1 MSRAGACRKLS
12 AICYDNAEIRF
23 AARNGLTSKSH
34 IFRAT
39 TVALL
44 LGTASAAYAAPSPT
58 QTLVDQAAIALTRGD
73 ATQAATGYTEALKD
87 TTLPN
92 DRRASILTDR
102 GVAYTRLNQA
112 KLAIDDFNK
121 AAQLFPEYAAVYNNR
136 GNLLLALGLPKEAI
150 KDFERALVLAPGY
163 ASAYNNRANA
173 YMKLGQA
180 GDAIRDYSK
189 AIQLMP
195 TNAAPLSGRGRAH
208 LASGRPHAAIRDF
221 SRSVTADSRFA
232 SGYRNRAEAKL
243 EVEHFD
249 EAIED
254 LSRAIAFDAENVE
267 MLILRGNAYMATK
280 NMPSAIKDFT
290 RAIEINPNSNAA
302 FEARGLAHALIDA
315 REEAFADLN
324 RAIELDPRSA
334 TAFAYRAFVYK
345 QDTQPDVAMKDI
357 ETALKLDD
365 KRAEIYWARAEIEES
380 QGMSDQAVADLRR
393 ALGLRPGY
401 RDALDS
407 LQRLGFSVAEPDDAG
422 LDGLGLDKWR
432 VITRA
437 GRYVAV
443 NEDYP
448 RISVPLEM
456 MGDGKPRITDWEL
469 KEAPFKGIGILTF
482 DAGSVTTSKGK
493 EETEQVAIIDTQDS
507 KIVAIEP
514 HKQGAKTANWTWE
527 EGKVTIASADGVTDE
542 YNLRVGKDEPRRA
555 ASTQTWTR
563 PQRRKPKTLFD
574 LFFN

>member
-1 MSRAGACRKLS
+1 MNRLCAPLC
-12 AICYDNAEIRF
+12 
-23 AARNGLTSKSH
+23 
-34 IFRAT
+34 
-39 TVALL
+39 LL
-44 LGTASAAYAAPSPT
+44 LAHAAVAGTALAAPSPT
-58 QTLVDQAAIALTRGD
+58 QALVDQAATALMRGE
-73 ATQAATGYTEALKD
+73 TSQAVVNYTEALKD
-87 TTLPN
+87 QSLPN
-92 DRRASILTDR
+92 DRRASILNDR

-136 GNLLLALGLPKEAI
+136 GNLLLALNLSKEAI
-150 KDFERALVLAPGY
+150 KDFDRALVLAPGY

-173 YMKLGQA
+173 FMKLGQPA
-180 GDAIRDYSK
+180 DAIRDYSK

-195 TNAAPLSGRGRAH
+195 TNAAPLSGRGKAH
-208 LASGRPHAAIRDF
+208 LAQGRPHAAIRDF
-221 SRSVTADSRFA
+221 TRSVNADGRFA

-254 LSRAIAFDAENVE
+254 LSRAIAFEADNAE
-267 MLILRGNAYMATK
+267 MLVLRGSAYMASK
-280 NMPSAIKDFT
+280 NTPSAIKDFT
-290 RAIEINPNSNAA
+290 RAIELSPNLATA
-302 FEARGLAHALIDA
+302 YEARGLAHGIIDA

-334 TAFAYRAFVYK
+334 VAFAYRAFVYK
-345 QDTQPDVAMKDI
+345 QDSQPDVGMKDI

-365 KRAEIYWARAEIEES
+365 KRPEVYWAKAEIEEA
-380 QGMSDQAVADLRR
+380 QGLSDMAVADLRR

-401 RDALDS
+401 REALDA
-407 LQRLGFSVAEPDDAG
+407 LQRLGFSVAEPDATG
-422 LDGLGLDKWR
+422 LEGLGLDNWR
-432 VITRA
+432 VITRS
-437 GRYVAV
+437 GRFVAV
-443 NEDYP
+443 NDDYP

-456 MGDGKPRITDWEL
+456 MGDGKPRIVSWEL

-482 DAGSVTTSKGK
+482 DAGTVTGPKGA
-493 EETEQVAIIDTQDS
+493 EPTEQVAIIDTQDN

-514 HKQGAKTANWTWE
+514 NKQGAKSASWTWE
-527 EGKVTIASADGVTDE
+527 EGKVTVASADGVTDE
-542 YNLRVGKDEPRRA
+542 YNLRVGKEVAEQAPRRY
-555 ASTQTWTR
+555 STQQTWTR

>member
-1 MSRAGACRKLS
+1 M
-12 AICYDNAEIRF
+12 
-23 AARNGLTSKSH
+23 TSKSH

-102 GVAYTRLNQA
+102 GVAFTRLNQA

>member
-1 MSRAGACRKLS
+1 MLS
-12 AICYDNAEIRF
+12 PAY
-23 AARNGLTSKSH
+23 
-34 IFRAT
+34 
-39 TVALL
+39 LL
-44 LGTASAAYAAPSPT
+44 LSKMTVTGLVLLALSTALHAAPSPT
-58 QTLVDQAAIALTRGD
+58 QTLVDQAATSLMRGD
-73 ATQAATGYTEALKD
+73 ASQAAGGYTEALKD
-87 TTLPN
+87 TSLPN

-136 GNLLLALGLPKEAI
+136 GNLLLALGLPKEAV
-150 KDFERALVLAPGY
+150 KDFDRAIVLAPGY

-173 YMKLGQA
+173 YMKMGQS
-180 GDAIRDYSK
+180 GDAVRDYTK

-195 TNAAPLSGRGRAH
+195 ANAAPLSGRGRAH
-208 LASGRPHAAIRDF
+208 LSLGRPHAAIRDF

-254 LSRAIAFDAENVE
+254 LSRAIAFDPNNAE
-267 MLILRGNAYMATK
+267 MLVLRGNAYMAMK
-280 NMPSAIKDFT
+280 NTPSAIKDFT
-290 RAIEINPNSNAA
+290 RAIELSPNYASAY
-302 FEARGLAHALIDA
+302 EARGLAHGIIDA

-324 RAIELDPRSA
+324 RAIELHPRSA
-334 TAFAYRAFVYK
+334 AAFAYRAFVYK
-345 QDTQPDVAMKDI
+345 QDSQPDIAMKDI
-357 ETALKLDD
+357 ETALKLDE
-365 KRAEIYWARAEIEES
+365 KRAEVYWSRAEIEES
-380 QGMSDQAVADLRR
+380 QGQSDMAVADLRR

-407 LQRLGFSVAEPDDAG
+407 LERLGFSVAEPDDTG
-422 LDGLGLDKWR
+422 LEGLGLDKWR
-432 VITRA
+432 VITRS

-456 MGDGKPRITDWEL
+456 MGEGKPRITDWEL
-469 KEAPFKGIGILTF
+469 KEAPFKGIGVLTF
-482 DAGSVTTSKGK
+482 DAGSLATSKGK
-493 EETEQVAIIDTQDS
+493 EDTQQVAIIDTLEN

-514 HKQGAKTANWTWE
+514 QKQGSKTANWTWE
-527 EGKVTIASADGVTDE
+527 EGKVTVASADGVTDE
-542 YNLRVGKDEPRRA
+542 YNLRVGKEAAVEERRT
-555 ASTQTWTR
+555 TQTWTR

>member
-1 MSRAGACRKLS
+1 M
-12 AICYDNAEIRF
+12 AIGSTTLKSYP
-23 AARNGLTSKSH
+23 ARRGV
-34 IFRAT
+34 
-39 TVALL
+39 TVAASLL
-44 LGTASAAYAAPSPT
+44 LCAIPAAAAPSPT
-58 QTLVDQAAIALTRGD
+58 QTLIDQAATSLVRGE
-73 ATQAATGYTEALKD
+73 ASQAAATYTEALKD
-87 TTLPN
+87 PALPN

-112 KLAIDDFNK
+112 KLALDDFNK

-136 GNLLLALGLPKEAI
+136 GNLLLALSLPKEAI
-150 KDFERALVLAPGY
+150 KDFDRALVLAPGY

-173 YMKLGQA
+173 HMKLNQTA
-180 GDAIRDYSK
+180 EAYRDYTK

-208 LASGRPHAAIRDF
+208 LVLGRPHAAIRDF
-221 SRSVTADSRFA
+221 SRSVTADARFA
-232 SGYRNRAEAKL
+232 AGYRNRAEAKL

-254 LSRAIAFDAENVE
+254 LSRAIAFDATNAE
-267 MLILRGNAYMATK
+267 MLVLRGNAYMATK

-290 RAIEINPNSNAA
+290 RAIEINAGLTAA
-302 FEARGLAHALIDA
+302 YEARGLAHSMIDA

-334 TAFAYRAFVYK
+334 VAFAYRAYVYK
-345 QDTQPDVAMKDI
+345 QDSQPDVGLKDI
-357 ETALKLDD
+357 ETALKLDE
-365 KRAEIYWARAEIEES
+365 KRPEVYWARAEIEEA
-380 QGMSDQAVADLRR
+380 QGMADMAVADLRR

-422 LDGLGLDKWR
+422 LEGLGLDKWR
-432 VITRA
+432 VITRG

-448 RISVPLEM
+448 RIAVPLEM
-456 MGDGKPRITDWEL
+456 MGEGKPRIMDWEL
-469 KEAPFKGIGILTF
+469 KEAPFKGIGVLTF
-482 DAGSVTTSKGK
+482 DAGKVSTQKGD
-493 EETEQVAIIDTQDS
+493 EETEQIAIIDTQEN

-514 HKQGAKTANWTWE
+514 HKQGARFANWTWE
-527 EGKVTIASADGVTDE
+527 EGKVIIASADGVTDE
-542 YNLRVGKDEPRRA
+542 YNLRVGKEVAEQPRR
-555 ASTQTWTR
+555 TQTWTR

>member
-1 MSRAGACRKLS
+1 M
-12 AICYDNAEIRF
+12 
-23 AARNGLTSKSH
+23 TSKSH

>member
-1 MSRAGACRKLS
+1 MSSALS
-12 AICYDNAEIRF
+12 NA
-23 AARNGLTSKSH
+23 ADL
-34 IFRAT
+34 
-39 TVALL
+39 AL
-44 LGTASAAYAAPSPT
+44 AAPSPS
-58 QTLVDQAAIALTRGD
+58 QALVDQAAISLTRGD
-73 ATQAATGYTEALKD
+73 ASQAAATYTEALKD
-87 TTLPN
+87 PALPN

-112 KLAIDDFNK
+112 KLALDDFNK

-136 GNLLLALGLPKEAI
+136 GNLLLALGLHKEAI
-150 KDFERALVLAPGY
+150 KDFDRALVLAPGY

-173 YMKLGQA
+173 YMGLNQTA
-180 GDAIRDYSK
+180 EAYRDYTK

-195 TNAAPLSGRGRAH
+195 SNAAPLSGRGRAH
-208 LASGRPHAAIRDF
+208 LALGRPHAAIRDF
-221 SRSVTADSRFA
+221 SRSVSADARFA

-254 LSRAIAFDAENVE
+254 LSRAIAFDPNNTE

-280 NMPSAIKDFT
+280 NVPSAIKDFT
-290 RAIEINPNSNAA
+290 RATEISPNLTAA
-302 FEARGLAHALIDA
+302 YQARGLAHGMIDA
-315 REEAFADLN
+315 RPEAFADLN

-334 TAFAYRAFVYK
+334 VAFAYRAYIYK
-345 QDTQPDVAMKDI
+345 LDSQPDIGLQDI

-365 KRAEIYWARAEIEES
+365 KRPEIYWAKAEIEEA
-380 QGMSDQAVADLRR
+380 QGLADLAVADLRR

-407 LQRLGFSVAEPDDAG
+407 LQRLGYSVAEPDDTG
-422 LDGLGLDKWR
+422 LEGLGLDKWR
-432 VITRA
+432 VITRN
-437 GRYVAV
+437 GRYIAV
-443 NEDYP
+443 NEDYQ

-456 MGDGKPRITDWEL
+456 MGDGKPRIVDWEL
-469 KEAPFKGIGILTF
+469 KEAPFKGIGVLTF
-482 DAGSVTTSKGK
+482 QAGTVTTGKGK
-493 EETEQVAIIDTQDS
+493 EDTEQIAIIDTLEN

-514 HKQGAKTANWTWE
+514 HKQGTKLANWTWE

-542 YNLRVGKDEPRRA
+542 YNLRVGKEVVTEQRR
-555 ASTQTWTR
+555 QTWTR